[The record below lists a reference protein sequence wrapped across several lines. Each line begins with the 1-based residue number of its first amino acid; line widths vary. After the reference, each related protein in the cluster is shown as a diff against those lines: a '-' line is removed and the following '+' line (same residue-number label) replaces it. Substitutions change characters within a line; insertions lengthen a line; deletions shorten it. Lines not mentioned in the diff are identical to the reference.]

1 MRPAQRLRIPWYVHD
16 DEDALGDGDALGDED
31 ALAEETFGDE
41 ESFAEDRLAEEICEE
56 IAFFPFS
63 ACPSFCRQAFH
74 VHDVQDIAAIHTCYA
89 LVTLLSRS
97 A

>member
-56 IAFFPFS
+56 IVFSPFRH
-63 ACPSFCRQAFH
+63 APPFA
-74 VHDVQDIAAIHTCYA
+74 DK
-89 LVTLLSRS
+89 LSMYTT
-97 A
+97 